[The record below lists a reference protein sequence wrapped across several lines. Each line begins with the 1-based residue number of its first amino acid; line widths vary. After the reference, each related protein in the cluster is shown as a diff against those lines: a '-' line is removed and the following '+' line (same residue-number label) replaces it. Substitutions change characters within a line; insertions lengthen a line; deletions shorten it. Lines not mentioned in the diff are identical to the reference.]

1 MLGYFSLLDE
11 LQETLSNIKLSIMCT
26 IIFKQNAEIADIN
39 NAASDFLK
47 RHKIEYSIG
56 EKFHNHNEKQFLDI
70 IVRLQNGQKIRD
82 IQFEFTRLNNNSV
95 FVVLQPALLLGL
107 KDLFIFQFAEIKTT
121 PTKETIPQIRNLCAS
136 CCPTFN
142 I

>member
-39 NAASDFLK
+39 DASSDFLK

-56 EKFHNHNEKQFLDI
+56 
-70 IVRLQNGQKIRD
+70 
-82 IQFEFTRLNNNSV
+82 
-95 FVVLQPALLLGL
+95 
-107 KDLFIFQFAEIKTT
+107 
-121 PTKETIPQIRNLCAS
+121 
-136 CCPTFN
+136 
-142 I
+142 